1 MSELQVAVEGP
12 ALVVT
17 FDRVAAHN
25 AMTWEMYEGLYEAC
39 ERADVDHEV
48 RVLVLRG
55 AGDKAF
61 VSGTDIAQ
69 FAGFTGAD
77 GIAYEDRIT
86 RVLRRLQDVTV
97 PSVAAVA
104 GYCIGGGLAVAASC
118 DLRVAT
124 ADARFGVPIARTL
137 GNCLSVE
144 SVALLVDHLGPART
158 LDLLLRARLLTGE
171 QAAATGFV
179 ELVDDLDVTELVATL
194 AAHAPLSMWAAK
206 QAVHRLRRHA
216 LPPDDD
222 LVGRVY
228 GSADFAGAVAAFAAR
243 ERPAWTGS

>member
-1 MSELQVAVEGP
+1 MTELQVAPEGP

-25 AMTWEMYEGLYEAC
+25 AMTWAMYEGLHEAC
-39 ERADVDHEV
+39 ERADTSPEV

-55 AGDKAF
+55 AGEKAF

-69 FAGFTGAD
+69 FAGFTGDD
-77 GIAYEDRIT
+77 GVAYEERIT

-97 PSVAAVA
+97 PTVAAVS
-104 GYCIGGGLAVAASC
+104 GYCIGGGLAIAASC

-124 ADARFGVPIARTL
+124 VDTRFGVPIARTL

-171 QAAATGFV
+171 QAAAAGFV
-179 ELVDDLDVTELVATL
+179 ELVDDLDVTDLVARL

-206 QAVHRLRRHA
+206 QAVHRLRRNS

-228 GSADFAGAVAAFAAR
+228 GSADFAGAVAAFAR
-243 ERPAWTGS
+243 KERPAWTGS